1 MILQFTPWNIFME
14 ENKNL
19 EETLPNSGVRNSQKR
34 VYRAVTEE
42 SVIFSLYNSLRCEKY
57 VFMGYISKKAMV
69 LPQSSKMSL
78 EVKLVN

>member
-1 MILQFTPWNIFME
+1 MNYTASKIEIFT
-14 ENKNL
+14 KKL
-19 EETLPNSGVRNSQKR
+19 SYSGVRNYQKR
-34 VYRAVTEE
+34 VYCAVSEE

>member
-1 MILQFTPWNIFME
+1 MTSTHLKRKNAVYHYHGSTILH
-14 ENKNL
+14 
-19 EETLPNSGVRNSQKR
+19 SGVRNYQKR
-34 VYRAVTEE
+34 VYCAVTEE

-57 VFMGYISKKAMV
+57 VFMGYISKKSMV

>member
-1 MILQFTPWNIFME
+1 M
-14 ENKNL
+14 
-19 EETLPNSGVRNSQKR
+19 RNFQKIA
-34 VYRAVTEE
+34 YGAVTEE

-78 EVKLVN
+78 EVKLVNWLWVLAIYIIKFQINTKGEASKNA